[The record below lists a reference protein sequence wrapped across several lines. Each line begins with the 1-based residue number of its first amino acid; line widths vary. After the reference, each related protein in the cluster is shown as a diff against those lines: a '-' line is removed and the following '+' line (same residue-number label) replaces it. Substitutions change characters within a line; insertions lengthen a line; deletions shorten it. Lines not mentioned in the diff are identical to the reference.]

1 MKKFLALLLAALL
14 TLSLAACG
22 SGSGDA
28 AGSEPPAENEPA
40 APPAADPAEDS
51 APAGGPVLPE
61 TLYPFTFTDMAG
73 REVTLEAEPR
83 RIVSGYY
90 ISSSACIALGLAD
103 RLVAVEDK
111 SDKRPIY
118 SLAAPQLIDLPNVG
132 SAKAFDLETCVA
144 AEPDLVIL
152 PMKQKDTADALAELG
167 IPAMLVLPESHAQ
180 IVEMFVLIGAAANVT
195 EQALALTSYYGVKLA
210 EVANLTQALTDE
222 ERPVVYIGGTSSYLT
237 TAPGEMYQASLIDA
251 AGGVNAGRD
260 LEGTSWTEI
269 SYEQLLA
276 MDPDV
281 IVIPTNNFATAAPEY
296 TAEDVLSD
304 PQLSEVT
311 AVKNGAVYQMTTGF
325 EAWDSPAPSGILG
338 TLWMLKTLHPELYG
352 SEQFVADAQDFYQT
366 FYGFTPDAAAL
377 AA

>member
-1 MKKFLALLLAALL
+1 MNHRLTALLLTVLL
-14 TLSLAACG
+14 LLSLTGCG
-22 SGSGDA
+22 QTPPPGDA
-28 AGSEPPAENEPA
+28 GRGGSSGGEALQSPPESGYPM
-40 APPAADPAEDS
+40 
-51 APAGGPVLPE
+51 
-61 TLYPFTFTDMAG
+61 TLTDMAG

-118 SLAAPQLIDLPNVG
+118 SLAAPRLIGLPNVG
-132 SAKAFDLETCVA
+132 SAKSFDLETCVA

-180 IVEMFVLIGAAANVT
+180 IIEMFVLIGAAANVT
-195 EQALALTSYYGVKLA
+195 GQVLTLTEYYGGKLA
-210 EVANLTQALTDE
+210 EAENLTQALTDE

-237 TAPGEMYQASLIDA
+237 TAPGGMYQASLITA

-260 LEGTSWTEI
+260 IEGTSWTEI
-269 SYEQLLA
+269 SYEQLLT

-281 IVIPTNNFATAAPEY
+281 IVIPTNNFATSAPEY
-296 TAEDVLSD
+296 TVEDILSD

-338 TLWMLKTLHPELYG
+338 TLWMLKTLHPELYDG
-352 SEQFVADAQDFYQT
+352 EQFVADAQDFYQT

>member
-1 MKKFLALLLAALL
+1 MKKFLALLLTLL
-14 TLSLAACG
+14 MVLSLAACG
-22 SGSGDA
+22 GTANTGT
-28 AGSEPPAENEPA
+28 PPETD
-40 APPAADPAEDS
+40 PPAADEPAGEPDSASPAETS
-51 APAGGPVLPE
+51 E

-73 REVTLEAEPR
+73 REVTLESEPQ

-103 RLVAVEDK
+103 RIVAVEDK
-111 SDKRPIY
+111 SGQRPIY

-132 SAKAFDLETCVA
+132 SAKSFDLETCVA

-167 IPAMLVLPESHAQ
+167 IPAMLVLPESHEQ
-180 IVEMFVLIGAAANVT
+180 IIEMFVLIGAAANVT
-195 EQALALTSYYGVKLA
+195 EQVLTLTAYYGGKLA
-210 EVANLTQALTDE
+210 DAANLTQALTDE

-237 TAPGEMYQASLIDA
+237 TAPGGMYQASLITA
-251 AGGVNAGRD
+251 AGGINAGQD
-260 LEGTSWTEI
+260 IEGTSWTEI

-281 IVIPTNNFATAAPEY
+281 IVIPTNNFATSAPEY
-296 TAEDVLSD
+296 TVEDILSD

-338 TLWMLKTLHPELYG
+338 TLWMLKTLHPELYN

>member
-1 MKKFLALLLAALL
+1 MKKFLALLLTLL
-14 TLSLAACG
+14 MVLSLAACG
-22 SGSGDA
+22 GTASTDT
-28 AGSEPPAENEPA
+28 PPKTDTSPETDT
-40 APPAADPAEDS
+40 PAADEPAGEPDS
-51 APAGGPVLPE
+51 AAPAE

-73 REVTLEAEPR
+73 REVTLESEPQ

-103 RLVAVEDK
+103 RIVAVEDK
-111 SDKRPIY
+111 SNQRPIY

-132 SAKAFDLETCVA
+132 SAKSFDLETCVA

-167 IPAMLVLPESHAQ
+167 IPAMLVLPESHEQ
-180 IVEMFVLIGAAANVT
+180 IIEMFVLIGTAANVT
-195 EQALALTSYYGVKLA
+195 EQVLTLTAYYGGKLA
-210 EVANLTQALTDE
+210 DAANLTQALTDE
-222 ERPVVYIGGTSSYLT
+222 DRPVVYIGGTSSYLT
-237 TAPGEMYQASLIDA
+237 TAPGEMYQASLITA
-251 AGGVNAGRD
+251 AGGINAGRD
-260 LEGTSWTEI
+260 IEGTSWTEI

-281 IVIPTNNFATAAPEY
+281 IVIPTNNFATSAPEY
-296 TAEDVLSD
+296 TVEDILSD

-338 TLWMLKTLHPELYG
+338 TLWMLKTLHPELYS